1 VKFEFIDAEKTRYPV
16 RLLCRV
22 LEVSRSGFYAWKS
35 RPPSARS
42 KEDESLSAKV
52 LQIFHASRQTYGS
65 PRIKAELNDDGH
77 DVGRRRVSRLMAAH
91 GLQAVC
97 PRRFCVTT
105 DSNHDRPI
113 AENILDRDFAP
124 EAPNQSWAGDITY
137 IWTGE
142 GWLYLA
148 VVLDL
153 FSRRVIGWSMAD
165 NMETPLVSRA
175 LQTAI
180 GQRLPGDDLI
190 HHSDRGGQYASDDYQ
205 DILKRNQIT
214 GSMSR
219 RGNCWDNAV
228 VESFFGT
235 LKNELIY
242 RKPWPTR
249 ESAHQA
255 VAEYIELFYNIRR
268 RHSFLGQ
275 QSPRD
280 YEIAYGDS
288 IKEAA

>member
-1 VKFEFIDAEKTRYPV
+1 MKFDFIDAEKAFYPV

-22 LEVSRSGFYAWKS
+22 LEVSRSGFYSWKS
-35 RPPSARS
+35 RPRS
-42 KEDESLSAKV
+42 KRSREDEKLGAKV
-52 LQIFHASRQTYGS
+52 FKIFHESRQTYGS
-65 PRIKAELNDDGH
+65 PRIMAELNEDGH
-77 DVGRRRVSRLMAAH
+77 GVGRRRVSRLMGAQ
-91 GLQAVC
+91 GLQAVS
-97 PRRFCVTT
+97 PRRFCITT
-105 DSNHDRPI
+105 TSDHDRPV

-124 EAPNQSWAGDITY
+124 AAPDQSWAGDITY

-180 GQRLPGDDLI
+180 GKRLPGDDLL
-190 HHSDRGGQYASDDYQ
+190 HHSDRGSQYVSDDYQ
-205 DILKRNQIT
+205 EILEQNDIT
-214 GSMSR
+214 CSMSR

-242 RKPWPTR
+242 RRPWPTR

-255 VAEYIELFYNIRR
+255 VAEYIELFYNTKR

-275 QSPRD
+275 QSPCN
-280 YEIAYGDS
+280 YEIAYEDS
-288 IKEAA
+288 IREAA

>member
-1 VKFEFIDAEKTRYPV
+1 MKFAFIDAEKVAYPV
-16 RLLCRV
+16 GLLCRV

-35 RPPSARS
+35 RSQSDRS
-42 KEDESLSAKV
+42 KQDERLGPKV
-52 LQIFHASRQTYGS
+52 VEIFRKSRQTYGS
-65 PRIKAELNDDGH
+65 LRIQAELNAEIPI
-77 DVGRRRVSRLMAAH
+77 GRRRVTRLMAVH

-105 DSNHDRPI
+105 DSDPDRPI
-113 AENILDRDFAP
+113 AENVLNRDFAP
-124 EAPNQSWAGDITY
+124 GAPNQSWAGDITY

-148 VVLDL
+148 VILDL
-153 FSRRVIGWSMAD
+153 FSRRVIGWSMDD

-180 GQRLPGDDLI
+180 GKRLPGDDLL
-190 HHSDRGGQYASDDYQ
+190 HHSDRGSQYASDDYQ
-205 DILKRNQIT
+205 ELLDQNHIT
-214 GSMSR
+214 CSMSR

-242 RKPWPTR
+242 RRPWPTR

-255 VAEYIELFYNIRR
+255 VAEYIELFYNTWR

-275 QSPRD
+275 KSPCA
-280 YEIAYGDS
+280 YEIEYEENY
-288 IKEAA
+288 KETA